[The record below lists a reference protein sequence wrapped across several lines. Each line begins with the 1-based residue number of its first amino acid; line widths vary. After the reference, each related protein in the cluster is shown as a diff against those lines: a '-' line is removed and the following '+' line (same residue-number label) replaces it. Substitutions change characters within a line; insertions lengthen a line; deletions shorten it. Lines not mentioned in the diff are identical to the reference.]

1 MEQILAQR
9 QKQQLLLSPQLQQAI
24 HILQLPFIEL
34 KNLIEQEVENN
45 PCLEVYKPEPQS
57 QTGPIKDNRYTNF
70 PLSDS
75 IIESENNMQVKQITL
90 QEHLLRQMRLTFQ
103 HERDLRIGEL
113 IIGSLDERGY
123 LMIAADEIAGIVN
136 AEVET
141 IEAIITIIQTFD
153 PVGCAFRNIKECLLA
168 QLRFK
173 GRQSSLIYKIVELY
187 LEDLANKR
195 CALIAKQLNVDLEE
209 IKSAAKEI
217 SLLEPNPA
225 RNFSYVDKSVYI
237 IPDIIVDSGGEGSYK
252 VSLNEDEPFFLRVN
266 NFYKSV
272 LARKNISDKER
283 DFIRER
289 ISAGQNFIKCIQMR
303 KETIKR
309 LAEYLV
315 KFQEEF
321 LDKGREYLKPLT
333 FKQVA
338 QEIGRDESTVCRAVN
353 NKYMD
358 TPQGIFRLKDLFSS
372 QVNGTGDTQAI
383 SSASIKE
390 RIRILVENE
399 DKVNPL
405 SDEDLLKQLHLEN
418 LKLSRR
424 TIAKYRTQL
433 KILPSYLRKA

>member
-1 MEQILAQR
+1 MEQILAQK
-9 QKQQLLLSPQLQQAI
+9 QKQQILLSPQLQLAI

-34 KNLIEQEVENN
+34 NDLIEQEVENN
-45 PCLEVYKPEPQS
+45 PCLEVYKPQAQA
-57 QTGPIKDNRYTNF
+57 QTGPV
-70 PLSDS
+70 DS

-90 QEHLLRQMRLTFQ
+90 QEHLLRQMCLTFQ

-153 PVGCAFRNIKECLLA
+153 PLGCASRNIKECLLA

-209 IKSAAKEI
+209 IKAAAKEI

-225 RNFSYVDKSVYI
+225 RNFSYVDKSIYI

-252 VSLNEDEPFFLRVN
+252 VSLNEGEPFFLRVN

-272 LARKNISDKER
+272 LARKNISAEER
-283 DFIRER
+283 DFIKER

-372 QVNGTGDTQAI
+372 QVNGTGDSQGI

-399 DKVNPL
+399 DKANPL
-405 SDEDLLKQLHLEN
+405 SDEDLLEQLHLEN

-424 TIAKYRTQL
+424 TIAKYRNQL
-433 KILPSYLRKA
+433 RILPSYLRKA